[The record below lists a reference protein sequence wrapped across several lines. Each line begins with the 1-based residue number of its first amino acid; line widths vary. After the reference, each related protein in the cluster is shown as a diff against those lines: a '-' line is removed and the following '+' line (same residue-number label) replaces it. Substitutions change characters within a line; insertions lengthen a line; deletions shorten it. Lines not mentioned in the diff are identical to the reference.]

1 MQARGI
7 AVYPHL
13 NEPDK
18 KFDPDGPGVY
28 QLQLSVG
35 PEEGQALIDKIE
47 EIRDEAY
54 KEECKK
60 AKKPKLKKADLP
72 FTEEYDEDQ
81 NPTGNWLFRL
91 KLKAATAKGLAQ
103 RPTLVDAKLQ
113 PMTEVIGSGS
123 EVVVDFHPHPWFV
136 AALGVGVTLRLR
148 SVQVLEL
155 KEYSPSRVSFT
166 AMEGFETAAVTFS
179 EASEDTPSTDDADF

>member
-35 PEEGQALIDKIE
+35 PDEGQAIIDKIE

-81 NPTGNWLFRL
+81 NPTGR
-91 KLKAATAKGLAQ
+91 
-103 RPTLVDAKLQ
+103 Q
-113 PMTEVIGSGS
+113 PLGTVGGAYTTGVIGT
-123 EVVVDFHPHPWFV
+123 VI
-136 AALGVGVTLRLR
+136 AC
-148 SVQVLEL
+148 
-155 KEYSPSRVSFT
+155 
-166 AMEGFETAAVTFS
+166 
-179 EASEDTPSTDDADF
+179 

>member
-35 PEEGQALIDKIE
+35 PDEGQAIIDKIE

-72 FTEEYDEDQ
+72 FTEEYDEDP
-81 NPTGNWLFRL
+81 NPQGTGCSASNSKPQRRRAWLS
-91 KLKAATAKGLAQ
+91 G
-103 RPTLVDAKLQ
+103 RPL
-113 PMTEVIGSGS
+113 
-123 EVVVDFHPHPWFV
+123 
-136 AALGVGVTLRLR
+136 
-148 SVQVLEL
+148 
-155 KEYSPSRVSFT
+155 
-166 AMEGFETAAVTFS
+166 
-179 EASEDTPSTDDADF
+179 